1 MHILP
6 NISKI
11 KGNQAFV
18 LLPLMLICEILSN
31 KCIVFFCL
39 PDRDVINFEIIL
51 NNHLFNQVVF
61 STCLKSQDKN
71 FNILRTKRAFKI
83 KELLKCFF
91 ASLESDFNKI
101 LDVLPAFTCARTSGN
116 LWSICLGVNIFSPS
130 PWIVLYLASDT
141 MND

>member
-1 MHILP
+1 M
-6 NISKI
+6 
-11 KGNQAFV
+11 
-18 LLPLMLICEILSN
+18 
-31 KCIVFFCL
+31 
-39 PDRDVINFEIIL
+39 
-51 NNHLFNQVVF
+51 
-61 STCLKSQDKN
+61 
-71 FNILRTKRAFKI
+71 
-83 KELLKCFF
+83 FF